1 MNKAECWGGR
11 GAEPI
16 THKLKKEEKR
26 SKSIQLPPSLCGELM
41 ECFSFPLLRKRRRKG
56 RGANA
61 ATTNIS
67 ITIGVNEM
75 IGFALWA
82 PLCLISSCRID
93 FIQLISLIS
102 FHQLAFFLNLH
113 FALSLIAPFN
123 SATLSLRVLSLL
135 RSIAAGAAPN
145 PQKERRRR
153 VAFIHSAWSWPPAIR
168 NSFHLFSFQS
178 NK

>member
-1 MNKAECWGGR
+1 MKAGRATQLKRSSWMNKAECWGGR

-67 ITIGVNEM
+67 ITIEVNEM
-75 IGFALWA
+75 IGFALLA
-82 PLCLISSCRID
+82 PFRS
-93 FIQLISLIS
+93 FISLPFINW
-102 FHQLAFFLNLH
+102 FHQTSWLH
-113 FALSLIAPFN
+113 QLTHLHSIHFTPFIMNSSFVSWINQSLLFSFSLS
-123 SATLSLRVLSLL
+123 L
-135 RSIAAGAAPN
+135 RSIAEGL
-145 PQKERRRR
+145 R
-153 VAFIHSAWSWPPAIR
+153 H
-168 NSFHLFSFQS
+168 
-178 NK
+178 

>member
-1 MNKAECWGGR
+1 MLHQQPKAI
-11 GAEPI
+11 AETKRKVNLI
-16 THKLKKEEKR
+16 EKK
-26 SKSIQLPPSLCGELM
+26 
-41 ECFSFPLLRKRRRKG
+41 RKR